1 MELFHLLTYV
11 LAVVSGLIAA
21 YSMYTSMQSDK
32 MINDLYKQIGLLRAE
47 IKEMKG
53 NKK

>member
-11 LAVVSGLIAA
+11 LAVVAGLMSG
-21 YSMYTSMQSDK
+21 YSMYTSLQTDK
-32 MINDLYKQIGLLRAE
+32 LINDLYKQINLLRAE
-47 IKEMKG
+47 IKETKG